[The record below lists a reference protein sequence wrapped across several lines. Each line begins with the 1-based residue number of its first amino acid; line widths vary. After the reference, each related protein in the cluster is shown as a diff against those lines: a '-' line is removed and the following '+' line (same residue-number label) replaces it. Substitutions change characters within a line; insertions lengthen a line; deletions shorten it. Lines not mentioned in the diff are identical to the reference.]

1 MILLVGRWDN
11 FYTPLANNNG
21 VKEKIR
27 CAHTGNLC
35 SATAIKLIMP
45 LGLAVSLGPVN
56 AASGSDVGP
65 CA

>member
-27 CAHTGNLC
+27 CAHTDANNQLR
-35 SATAIKLIMP
+35 
-45 LGLAVSLGPVN
+45 
-56 AASGSDVGP
+56 
-65 CA
+65 